1 MKIVAIDF
9 ETATAKHTSPC
20 SIGIAYRDGAT
31 IQCQQHLIKP
41 TPFTFDKRNIAI
53 HGIKP
58 EDVAKAPT
66 FPEVWQDILPL
77 LENSL
82 VIMHN
87 ASFDI
92 SVLTQTLSL
101 YNIPYPNLEY
111 ACTMKLAQA
120 LLPDMDCFKLDHLC
134 QQLDVN
140 LSHHHSAIC
149 DSQACLLLCEK
160 LLDIMGCCFG
170 SFCEAANIETGL
182 LYHKFSGQDIHQKLS
197 TPFYY
202 TKPKTNPSP
211 SSLPS
216 YAYEHISITEIN
228 NIPTIYADEDFVNKY
243 FCITGELLSMSRQR
257 ALEIIVKLGGTV
269 TSTVTKKTNY
279 LIVGN
284 SNPDYSSSKVRKA
297 LAAIESGQEIEIIDE
312 DEFIKMI
319 DLQAYENFL

>member
-1 MKIVAIDF
+1 MRIVALDF

-20 SIGIAYRDGAT
+20 SIGIAYRDGET
-31 IQCQQHLIKP
+31 IQCQQHLIQP
-41 TPFTFDKRNIAI
+41 TPLIFSERNIAI
-53 HGIKP
+53 HGIMAK
-58 EDVAKAPT
+58 DVTNAPT
-66 FPEVWQDILPL
+66 FPEIWQDISPL

-82 VIMHN
+82 VVMHN

-92 SVLTQTLSL
+92 SVLTQTLAF

-120 LLPDMDCFKLDHLC
+120 LLPDMDNFKLNHLC
-134 QQLDVN
+134 QQLGIG

-160 LLDIMGCCFG
+160 LLDIMDCGFG
-170 SFCEAANIETGL
+170 SFCEAASIETGL

-202 TKPKTNPSP
+202 TKPKANPAP
-211 SSLPS
+211 SKPPFHT
-216 YAYEHISITEIN
+216 YESIRITEIN
-228 NIPTIYADEDFVNKY
+228 SIPTVYEDEDFVNKS

-269 TSTVTKKTNY
+269 TSTVTKKTDY

-284 SNPDYSSSKVRKA
+284 NNPDYGSTKMRKA
-297 LAAIESGQEIEIIDE
+297 LAAIESGQEIAIIDE
-312 DEFIKMI
+312 DEFVKMI